1 MALSR
6 ELYQRFIQGQ
16 CTEEEELAVLLYF
29 REHPD
34 AMEEHLQAADWETF
48 KPEGKLHPVVTEKV
62 LDRIQQRITQGARW
76 RQIFRSTAVAA
87 AFTGMAALAWLLL
100 QHTTAPVAHAPL
112 ARDTAQPAII
122 YRDYHN
128 TTASIIR
135 LVLEDSSTV
144 QLRPGSS
151 LHYRQGFDSNKRNI
165 WLKGDARFQVAK
177 DSRRPFTVYAAT
189 TATTALG
196 TNFRVTEDSAA
207 HRVTVKLYSGLVQVR
222 PYEHSLAVFMPA
234 YLHPGEKLVFT
245 AGVNKLRLYK
255 ATPEQTGGD
264 ASMEDN
270 ALVYRQRP
278 LPAVLKALEQ
288 HFNVQ
293 IAFNAK
299 ALSGIRVTA
308 EFSDTDTPA
317 QILQTIALLNDL
329 TLEQNTTGGFI
340 LKR

>member
-6 ELYQRFIQGQ
+6 ELYQRFIKGQ

-34 AMEEHLQAADWETF
+34 AMEEHLQGADWEDFT
-48 KPEGKLHPVVTEKV
+48 PEGKLHPVVSEKV
-62 LDRIQQRITQGARW
+62 MDRVQHRITQGARW
-76 RQIFRSTAVAA
+76 RQVIRRTAVAA
-87 AFTGMAALAWLLL
+87 AFTGTAALAWLLL
-100 QHTTAPVAHAPL
+100 RHHAAPVPQAAL
-112 ARDTAQPAII
+112 VRDTAKPAIF
-122 YRDYHN
+122 YRDYRN
-128 TTASIIR
+128 DGATVMQLA
-135 LVLEDSSTV
+135 LEDSSTV
-144 QLRPGSS
+144 QLQPGSS

-177 DSRRPFTVYAAT
+177 DSHRPFTVYAAT

-196 TNFRVTEDSAA
+196 TNFRITEDSAT
-207 HRVTVKLYSGLVQVR
+207 HRVTVKLYSGLVKVR
-222 PYEHSLAVFMPA
+222 PYEHSLAVFAPT

-245 AGVNKLRLYK
+245 AGANKLKLYK
-255 ATPEQTGGD
+255 PTAQQADGD
-264 ASMEDN
+264 AGTADN

-299 ALSGIRVTA
+299 ALSGVRVTA
-308 EFSDTDTPA
+308 EFNDTDTPE

-329 TLEQNTTGGFI
+329 TLEGNTANGFT